1 MVAVFLFCYMDIIL
15 TISFHSDIIM
25 GNNSNPQGK
34 LVTEAMLGQ
43 AWLANPPMSCML
55 LSNLCL
61 NNYIKE
67 HTYEQ
72 L

>member
-1 MVAVFLFCYMDIIL
+1 ML
-15 TISFHSDIIM
+15 TISFHSAIIRV
-25 GNNSNPQGK
+25 NDSNPQGK

-43 AWLANPPMSCML
+43 AWLANPSICCML

-67 HTYEQ
+67 YTYEQ